1 MEVVMK
7 IAILQT
13 NVLPS
18 QVAKNLANVL
28 SFIEQ
33 AKKSKADLIILPDL
47 CLTGI
52 YIGSITLQHSFLRE
66 CEAATKAIVSASK
79 DTSIIFGNIAVDWD
93 KKSVDGAVRKYNAL
107 FIAQNGKLVQTDFMP
122 NSFIAKTVLLDG
134 YDVSRDGY
142 FYSYNDLARENN
154 ASLNDY
160 LKPIELN
167 INGEKIKLAPII
179 SEDCFGYNDV
189 SPSMEMITKNGN
201 VDLFVKIASSSF
213 TMGKT
218 ARRITYISRAAKKY
232 GVPLIYV
239 NNVGVQ
245 NVSKDVH
252 AFVGASSIY
261 SGVGELLHCLP
272 LYQETIEYA
281 NFDVATKSFTFER
294 SVNVITPKKKAA
306 EVFDTIAYAIKEF
319 CASIGVERI
328 IIGVS
333 GGIDSAVSTAIYT
346 HVFGAD
352 NILLVN
358 MPSKF
363 NSNTTKNIAKSLAT
377 NLGTKYMVMPIQQ
390 SLEYT
395 VEQIETTEIENMKTG
410 EKTSFKVSDFV
421 KENIQARDRSSRIL
435 SALTACYGA
444 VFTCNANKSES
455 TAGYATL
462 YGDAA
467 GFFCAIADL
476 WKFEVYE
483 LANYINDEVYKSE
496 VIPSDC
502 INIVPSAELSSNQNV
517 DEGKGDPIKYE
528 YHDYLFRSLVESHG
542 TISPE
547 EILAMY
553 IESPTELEHFIGCG
567 EGLVS
572 KYFPTAKEF
581 IDDLEY
587 WWNAFNGL
595 SVAKRLQVA
604 PLLVLSEY
612 PLSSIAQYQGKA
624 FYSQKY
630 LEMKASICK

>member
-1 MEVVMK
+1 MK
-7 IAILQT
+7 IAMIQL
-13 NVLPS
+13 NVLQS
-18 QVAKNLANVL
+18 QVSKNLANIV

-33 AKKSKADLIILPDL
+33 AKKSNADLIILPDL
-47 CLTGI
+47 CVSGI
-52 YIGSITLQHSFLRE
+52 FMGSIASQHSFLKE
-66 CEAATKAIVSASK
+66 CEEATKAIVAASK
-79 DTSIIFGNIAVDWD
+79 DSTIIFGNIAINWD
-93 KKSVDGAVRKYNAL
+93 KRNTDGTVRRYNAL
-107 FIAQNGKLVQTDFMP
+107 FIAQDGKLIQTDFMP
-122 NSFIAKTVLLDG
+122 YNFMARAVLLNG
-134 YDVSRDGY
+134 YDSSRDEY
-142 FYSYNDLARENN
+142 FHTYNELAIENN
-154 ASLNDY
+154 VSLEDY
-160 LKPIELN
+160 LKPIEIN
-167 INGEKIKLAPII
+167 INGEAIKLGPII

-189 SPSMEMITKNGN
+189 SPAMDMMTKNGT
-201 VDLFVKIASSSF
+201 VDLFIKIASSAF

-218 ARRITYISRAAKKY
+218 ARRITYISRASKKY

-245 NVSKDVH
+245 NVGKDVH
-252 AFVGASSIY
+252 AFVGASSVY
-261 SGVGELLHCLP
+261 SSGGELLHTLP

-281 NFDVATKSFTFER
+281 NFDVARKSFTFDGD
-294 SVNVITPKKKAA
+294 VNVITPKKKVA
-306 EVFDTIAYAIKEF
+306 EVFDTIAFAIKEF

-328 IIGVS
+328 VVGVS

-346 HVFGAD
+346 HVFGAE
-352 NILLVN
+352 NMLLVN

-363 NSNTTKNIAKSLAT
+363 NSSTTKNIAKSLAT

-395 VEQIETTEIENMKTG
+395 VEQIETTEIEDMKTG
-410 EKTSFKVSDFV
+410 DKTSFKVSDFT
-421 KENIQARDRSSRIL
+421 KENMQARDRSSRIL
-435 SALTACYGA
+435 AALTACYGA
-444 VFTCNANKSES
+444 VFPCNANKSES
-455 TAGYATL
+455 TVGYATL

-483 LANYINDEVYKSE
+483 LAKYINDEVYKRE

-517 DEGKGDPIKYE
+517 EEGKGDPIKYD

-553 IESPTELEHFIGCG
+553 IEDPTELEHFIGCE

-581 IDDLEY
+581 VDDLEY
-587 WWNAFNGL
+587 WWNMFNGL

-604 PLLVLSEY
+604 PLLVLTKY
-612 PLSSIAQYQGKA
+612 PLSSIAQYQGKP

-630 LEMKASICK
+630 LDMKSSIY

>member
-1 MEVVMK
+1 MK
-7 IAILQT
+7 IALLQV
-13 NVLPS
+13 NVLPA
-18 QVAKNLANVL
+18 QVSKNLDNVL
-28 SFIEQ
+28 NFISE
-33 AKKSKADLIILPDL
+33 AKKNNADLIILPDL
-47 CLTGI
+47 CLSGI
-52 YIGSITLQHSFLRE
+52 FIGSIASQHAFLRE
-66 CEAATKAIVSASK
+66 CEAATEAIVATSK
-79 DTSIIFGNIAVDWD
+79 DTTVIFGNIAIDWN
-93 KKSVDGAVRKYNAL
+93 KKHMDGTVRKYNAL

-122 NSFIAKTVLLDG
+122 YNFLAKTVLVHG

-142 FYSYNDLARENN
+142 FYSYNDLASENKV
-154 ASLNDY
+154 SLEDY

-167 INGEKIKLAPII
+167 IAGENIKLAPII

-189 SPSMEMITKNGN
+189 SPAMEMMTKSGDI
-201 VDLFVKIASSSF
+201 DLFVKIASSPF

-218 ARRITYISRAAKKY
+218 SKRIDYISRASKKY
-232 GVPLIYV
+232 GVPLVYV
-239 NNVGVQ
+239 NNIGVQ
-245 NVSKDVH
+245 NVGKDVH
-252 AFVGASSIY
+252 AFVGASSLY
-261 SGVGELLHCLP
+261 GSNGELLHCLP
-272 LYQETIEYA
+272 LYTETIEYA
-281 NFDVATKSFTFER
+281 DFDVATKSFTFDG
-294 SVNVITPKKKAA
+294 SVNIITPKKKAA
-306 EVFDTIAYAIKEF
+306 EVFDTIAFTIKEF
-319 CASIGVERI
+319 CVSIGIERI

-410 EKTSFKVSDFV
+410 EKTFFKVSDFV

-496 VIPSDC
+496 VIPNDC

-528 YHDYLFRSLVESHG
+528 YHDYLFRALVESHG

-547 EILAMY
+547 EILAQY
-553 IESPTELEHFIGCG
+553 IKGSHELEDFIGCK

-587 WWNAFNGL
+587 WWNMYNGL

-612 PLSSIAQYQGKA
+612 PLSSVAQYQGKP
-624 FYSQKY
+624 FYSKKY
-630 LEMKASICK
+630 LEMKTSLGCYQ